1 MINAQDDWL
10 AASAFPPLSVLGPF
24 DWQGWLSPK
33 RGGEIAYDVI
43 TLILYFNAIAEN
55 TEATD
60 AATTAAATAASAAS
74 NN

>member
-10 AASAFPPLSVLGPF
+10 AASAFPPLSVLGPIDF
-24 DWQGWLSPK
+24 TGWLTPK

-55 TEATD
+55 TEATGG
-60 AATTAAATAASAAS
+60 ATVAAAAAASAAS
-74 NN
+74 SN